1 MRAGTTPPPRGR
13 RRAQGTASRGKREP
27 REAVAR
33 TSTPRGAGPP
43 AVFVGRKQELQ
54 RLSSLLRR
62 VRTGVVYGL
71 PGVGKSALVAA
82 VAARHRGPVVH
93 RRIAPGDALDSVVDD
108 ARRLLREAP
117 VAQALSDD
125 ARLEDLAR
133 ELDARGALFVVDD
146 LHALARE
153 ERVAL
158 VEGLGGRLRRGALL
172 ATSREELPRQVTS
185 PDRIELRLDGL
196 PEPAAR
202 LLWRQLDALYGA
214 REGFAAAWARSRG
227 VPFLLRRAHANDAD
241 VEEPVRAA
249 LSSLPPDERRVAA
262 VLALSELP
270 LPASALADVLPDG
283 GASEALRRL
292 SARLLVETD
301 ARGRHGVHDL
311 VREAFQSLLGA
322 EESRAAHEALLALL
336 SREPLPEVVRVRA
349 MSRHLQAL
357 GRHEE
362 RRAFIVGEAEAL
374 VRQGAA
380 GELLTLLGSLP
391 PALCTP
397 DVGLARARAQ
407 VRLLDL
413 RRAYEELLA
422 LRASLGEDGDAD
434 LREQVGTVLVR
445 VALFSLELDACE
457 RTLQSMP
464 MPRDAEVFLQQLLAW
479 AALRFFQGRLDESLE
494 MLDAACS
501 ASEDRRVLGW
511 GAYARALMCWI
522 EGRDDG
528 LEEPLNQCLSLLED
542 APLNSRGPLVAAMSA
557 GILSRLGRFAQAE
570 AALAGAREKL
580 GQLGAPRLALELD
593 CIAALVRGERGERG
607 ASLAGLRETSAR
619 AQQGGYL
626 FIHHLSRV
634 SAGRM
639 LLELGRR
646 AEGLALLDEAA
657 ADARARGAEGLARAA
672 ESARA
677 ADVLRQVERPSVVE
691 PREVRPGMAA
701 RQRALAALAAA
712 TAGDSVR
719 AEGLLA
725 SLEPL
730 ARGEDFALERALAHL
745 SRALLHR
752 LAERAAES
760 RASLEA
766 AARSAAEGE
775 ADPELIPELARTLA
789 SLRVVTSTG
798 SRLAVEAPVAASDAV
813 VLDARHHELRAGARS
828 VSLAKRVLPRRLLY
842 ALARRPGRTLPKED
856 CVRAMWEA
864 AYDPRLHDN
873 ALRVHVRHLREMLEG
888 TGARLVFEDP
898 GYRLDVP
905 PGFAFVRDEPGAP

>member
-1 MRAGTTPPPRGR
+1 M
-13 RRAQGTASRGKREP
+13 
-27 REAVAR
+27 
-33 TSTPRGAGPP
+33 GPP

-54 RLSSLLRR
+54 RLGTLLKR

-82 VAARHRGPVVH
+82 VASRHRGPVVH
-93 RRIAPGDALDSVVDD
+93 RRIAPGDTLDAVVDD

-125 ARLEDLAR
+125 SRLEDLAR
-133 ELDARGALFVVDD
+133 ELEARGALFVLDD
-146 LHALARE
+146 LHVLRPE
-153 ERVAL
+153 ERLAL
-158 VEGLGGRLRRGALL
+158 VEGLGGRLRQGALL
-172 ATSREELPRQVTS
+172 ATSREEVPRQATS
-185 PDRIELRLDGL
+185 PDRFELRLDGL
-196 PEPAAR
+196 PEAAAK
-202 LLWRQLDALYGA
+202 LLWRQLDTLYGA

-249 LSSLPPDERRVAA
+249 LAALPPDERHVAA

-270 LPASALADVLPDG
+270 LPASALRDVLPKEAAG
-283 GASEALRRL
+283 EALRRL

-311 VREAFQSLLGA
+311 VREAFQTLLDA
-322 EESRAAHEALLALL
+322 DEARAAHEALLGLL
-336 SREPLPEVVRVRA
+336 AREPLPEVVRVRA
-349 MSRHLQAL
+349 MCRHLQAL
-357 GRHEE
+357 GRHEQ
-362 RRAFIVGEAEAL
+362 RRSFVVEQAEAL

-380 GELLTLLGSLP
+380 GELLALLGSLS

-413 RRAYEELLA
+413 RRAYAELVA
-422 LRASLGEDGDAD
+422 LLASLGDAEDARGAG

-445 VALFSLELDACE
+445 VALFSLELPACE
-457 RTLQSMP
+457 RTLGSMP

-494 MLDAACS
+494 MLDAACA
-501 ASEDRRVLGW
+501 ASDDKRVLGW
-511 GAYARALMCWI
+511 CAYARALMCWI
-522 EGRDDG
+522 EGRDEG
-528 LEEPLNQCLSLLED
+528 LEEPLSQCLSLLEG
-542 APLNSRGPLVAAMSA
+542 APLDSRGPLVAAMSA
-557 GILSRLGRFAQAE
+557 GILSRLGRFTQAQA
-570 AALAGAREKL
+570 ALDGVRERL

-593 CIAALVRGERGERG
+593 CIAALVLGERGERR
-607 ASLAGLRETSAR
+607 AALAGLREVAVR
-619 AQQGGYL
+619 AEQGGYL
-626 FIHHLSRV
+626 FVHHLSRV
-634 SAGRM
+634 GAGRM

-646 AEGLALLDEAA
+646 AEGLALLDDAA
-657 ADARARGAEGLARAA
+657 ADARARGAEGLVRAA
-672 ESARA
+672 ETARA
-677 ADVLRQVERPSVVE
+677 SDVLRQVERPGAVE
-691 PREVRPGMAA
+691 PREVRPGVAA

-730 ARGEDFALERALAHL
+730 ARGEDFAMERALAHL
-745 SRALLHR
+745 SRAMLHR
-752 LAERAAES
+752 LSERATEVRGS
-760 RASLEA
+760 MEA
-766 AARSAAEGE
+766 AARSASEGA

-789 SLRVVTSTG
+789 SLRVVTSDG

-813 VLDARHHELRAGARS
+813 VLDARDHALRAGGHT
-828 VSLAKRVLPRRLLY
+828 VSLATRVLPRRLLY
-842 ALARRPGRTLPKED
+842 ALARQPGRTLSKEA

-864 AYDPRLHDN
+864 DYDPRLHDN
-873 ALRVHVRHLREMLEG
+873 ALRVHVRHLREVLEG
-888 TGARLVFEDP
+888 TGARLLFEDP
-898 GYRLDVP
+898 GYRLEVP
-905 PGFAFVRDEPGAP
+905 RGFAFVRDEPGAS

>member
-1 MRAGTTPPPRGR
+1 MPTGTPSHRSRR
-13 RRAQGTASRGKREP
+13 RRAAGTAVRASRVSREEGT
-27 REAVAR
+27 RAV
-33 TSTPRGAGPP
+33 TPRGLGPP

-54 RLSSLLRR
+54 RLGTLMRK

-82 VAARHRGPVVH
+82 VAAKHRGPVVH
-93 RRIAPGDALDSVVDD
+93 RRIAPGDTLDAVVDD

-125 ARLEDLAR
+125 SRLEDLAR
-133 ELDARGALFVVDD
+133 ELEARRALFVLDD
-146 LHALARE
+146 LHVLRPE
-153 ERVAL
+153 ERLAL
-158 VEGLGGRLRRGALL
+158 VEGLGGRLRHGALL
-172 ATSREELPRQVTS
+172 ATSREEVPRHAAS
-185 PDRIELRLDGL
+185 PDRFELRLDGL
-196 PEPAAR
+196 PEAAAK
-202 LLWRQLDALYGA
+202 LLWRQLDTLYGS

-249 LSSLPPDERRVAA
+249 LAALPPDERHVAA
-262 VLALSELP
+262 VLSLSELP
-270 LPASALADVLPDG
+270 LPASALREVLPG
-283 GASEALRRL
+283 EAASEALRRL
-292 SARLLVETD
+292 GARLLVETD

-311 VREAFQSLLGA
+311 VREAFQTLLDA
-322 EESRAAHEALLALL
+322 DEARAAHEALLRLL
-336 SREPLPEVVRVRA
+336 EREPLPEVVRVRA
-349 MSRHLQAL
+349 MCRHLQAL
-357 GRHEE
+357 GRHEQ
-362 RRAFIVGEAEAL
+362 RRAFIVEQAEAL

-391 PALCTP
+391 PMPRTP

-413 RRAYEELLA
+413 RRAYSELLA
-422 LRASLGEDGDAD
+422 LRASLGDEADAA

-457 RTLQSMP
+457 RTLTAMP

-494 MLDAACS
+494 MLDAACA
-501 ASEDRRVLGW
+501 ASEDKRVLGW
-511 GAYARALMCWI
+511 CAYARALMCWI
-522 EGRDDG
+522 EGRDEG
-528 LEEPLNQCLSLLED
+528 LEEPLSQCLSLLEG

-557 GILSRLGRFAQAE
+557 GILSRLGRFTQAQA
-570 AALAGAREKL
+570 ALDGARERL
-580 GQLGAPRLALELD
+580 GELGAPRLALELD
-593 CIAALVRGERGERG
+593 CIAALVLGERGERR
-607 ASLAGLRETSAR
+607 AALAGLREVAGR
-619 AQQGGYL
+619 AEQGGYL

-634 SAGRM
+634 CAGRM

-672 ESARA
+672 EAARSS
-677 ADVLRQVERPSVVE
+677 DVLRQVERPSAVE
-691 PREVRPGMAA
+691 PREVRPGVAA

-730 ARGEDFALERALAHL
+730 ARGEDYALERALAHL

-752 LAERAAES
+752 LSERANEA
-760 RASLEA
+760 RTSLEA
-766 AARSAAEGE
+766 AARSASEGA

-789 SLRVVTSTG
+789 SLRVVTSDG
-798 SRLAVEAPVAASDAV
+798 SHLAVEAPAAASNAV
-813 VLDARHHELRAGARS
+813 VLDARDHALRAGGQT

-842 ALARRPGRTLPKED
+842 ALARQPGRTLSKEA

-864 AYDPRLHDN
+864 DHDPRLHDN

-898 GYRLDVP
+898 GYRLEVP
-905 PGFAFVRDEPGAP
+905 RGFAFVRDEPGAS